1 MYLLNLNR
9 KGDVYKDDD
18 GITGV
23 PEFLKVLKA
32 DKLGADALKWIALVC
47 DYDSPY
53 RHFNEK
59 ETFKAVSKDTY
70 GTYEWRGASRPE
82 VQAALEKY
90 KKLQFDPLDEQLRA
104 FNVKIDQFTLFM
116 NNMRVDEDSAESL
129 QKIMIGIEKILK
141 TRQSLLD
148 AIERRGQRQKIQGD
162 KGLSFLENKKEQLE
176 ETK

>member
-59 ETFKAVSKDTY
+59 ERYKAVSKDTY

-104 FNVKIDQFTLFM
+104 FNVKIDPFTLFM

>member
-9 KGDVYKDDD
+9 KGDVYRDDD

-32 DKLGADALKWIALVC
+32 GKLGADALKWVALVC

-59 ETFKAVSKDTY
+59 ERFKAVSKDTY

-116 NNMRVDEDSAESL
+116 NNMRVNEDSAESL